1 MSTNVKCY
9 YKKTIE
15 WKKKNGKNKKQKK
28 KDQVRTCAAVGAT
41 CAAREPGVCRALAR
55 LGMSDC

>member
-1 MSTNVKCY
+1 MEKE
-9 YKKTIE
+9 K
-15 WKKKNGKNKKQKK
+15 WKNKKQKK

-55 LGMSDC
+55 LGMSEC

>member
-9 YKKTIE
+9 YKKLL
-15 WKKKNGKNKKQKK
+15 NGKRKMEKQKK

>member
-15 WKKKNGKNKKQKK
+15 WKKKNGKTKNKRKK
-28 KDQVRTCAAVGAT
+28 IKYEPVLPWVRRVRHVNPASV
-41 CAAREPGVCRALAR
+41 AR
-55 LGMSDC
+55 